1 MVQQIQSVLE
11 GIYGVSLPVRAK
23 DFIIN
28 EQTLGILIERKLVD
42 ASFARRRG
50 ALLVYTEDDTINI
63 SLYLQ
68 EQLHALLERKS
79 AKWVKLED
87 LCTVFEEVS
96 HFFHLIYFW
105 ERQRQ
110 TTQLELELL
119 GEIDKFLLSFL
130 LLAPA
135 INEEKIRLLRHKLFG
150 QFAPIEGLSSQQW
163 QRYYHSYRLA
173 AKYCS
178 HLERQFLKRSR
189 LDSLFQEIRQFH
201 RLPCSEKM
209 SLIAR
214 F

>member
-1 MVQQIQSVLE
+1 MVRQIQSVLE
-11 GIYGVSLPVRAK
+11 GIYGVSLPVSAE

-28 EQTLGILIERKLVD
+28 EQTLAALIEKKLVD

-50 ALLVYTEDDTINI
+50 ALLVYAEDDTINI
-63 SLYLQ
+63 SLYFQQRLYT
-68 EQLHALLERKS
+68 LLEEKDT
-79 AKWVKLED
+79 KWINLDD
-87 LCTVFEEVS
+87 LCTAFEEIS

-130 LLAPA
+130 LLVPA
-135 INEEKIRLLRHKLFG
+135 INEERIRLLRYKLFG
-150 QFAPIEGLSSQQW
+150 QFSPIEGLSSQQW

-173 AKYCS
+173 ARYCS
-178 HLERQFLKRSR
+178 HLERQFLKRSC
-189 LDSLFQEIRQFH
+189 LEALFQEVRHFH